1 VRLSKTWIT
10 KLVILLLKPLILK
23 KLFEVITTI
32 YPNNAADF
40 LKTILVGKIKEIL
53 DKLKAN
59 QTKEI
64 QRLLGYIGE
73 SIGGLMITEYIT
85 FYQDNSVEQIL
96 KK

>member
-1 VRLSKTWIT
+1 MRLSKTWIT